1 MSARLIILLLVA
13 AVAAGGAGLAA
24 NSWLATQRAALANQQ
39 RTAPVIETNEVRV
52 LVAKQPLPAGTLI
65 NKKQLR
71 WQAWPSSGLS
81 DTYIKESDFTPKELE
96 KFLEDLEGTVVRV
109 GIAVGEPVS
118 ETRVVRPGESGFLA
132 AVLRPGFRAMSVPV
146 NATTGISGFVFPGDR
161 VDLLLTHKLTPL
173 EKEIDGVKQRDMR
186 VSETVLTDIR
196 VLAIDQ
202 STNDQVDEPDPSK
215 TVTIEITPK
224 QVEIVS
230 LIMDLGRLSLSL
242 RSLQADEGRIAADSE
257 PTGEENLNPVLARLI
272 GEEKPERGRGLTF
285 DSEVSTLLGSPKSKR
300 NIRKVQVVRGGESAV
315 LEFQR

>member
-1 MSARLIILLLVA
+1 MSARLIVLLLVA

-24 NSWLATQRAALANQQ
+24 NSWLATQRAALASQQ
-39 RTAPVIETNEVRV
+39 RTTPVIESNEVRV

-65 NKKQLR
+65 KENQLR
-71 WQAWPSSGLS
+71 WQAWPNSGLS
-81 DTYIKESDFTPKELE
+81 DTYLKEGDFTA
-96 KFLEDLEGTVVRV
+96 EDLVGTVVRV

-146 NATTGISGFVFPGDR
+146 NATTGIAGFVFPGDR
-161 VDLLLTHKLTPL
+161 VDLLLTHKLEPL
-173 EKEIDGVKQRDMR
+173 QKEINGVKQRDLH

-202 STNDQVDEPDPSK
+202 STNDQAEEPDPSK

-230 LIMDLGRLSLSL
+230 LMTNLGRLSLSL
-242 RSLQADEGRIAADSE
+242 RSLQADEGRIAADDD
-257 PTGEENLNPVLARLI
+257 PTTEENINPVLARLI
-272 GEEKPERGRGLTF
+272 GDEKPERGRGLTI
-285 DSEVSTLLGSPKSKR
+285 DSEVSTLLDSPKSNR
-300 NIRKVQVVRGGESAV
+300 NVRKVQVVRGGESAV

>member
-39 RTAPVIETNEVRV
+39 RTAPVVESNEVRV

-65 NKKQLR
+65 QENQLR

-81 DTYIKESDFTPKELE
+81 DAYMTDSDFTP
-96 KFLEDLEGTVVRV
+96 EDLVGTVVRV
-109 GIAVGEPVS
+109 GIAVGEPLS

-146 NATTGISGFVFPGDR
+146 NATTGIAGFVFPGDR
-161 VDLLLTHKLTPL
+161 VDLLLTHKLEPL
-173 EKEIDGVKQRDMR
+173 EKEKDGVKQRDIR

-202 STNDQVDEPDPSK
+202 STNDQVEEPNPVK

-230 LIMDLGRLSLSL
+230 LITDLGRLSLSL
-242 RSLQADEGRIAADSE
+242 RSLQPDEGRIAADDD
-257 PTGEENLNPVLARLI
+257 PTAEENINPVLARLI
-272 GEEKPERGRGLTF
+272 GDEEPERGRGLTF
-285 DSEVSTLLGSPKSKR
+285 DSEVSTLLQAPKSKR
-300 NIRKVQVVRGGESAV
+300 NVRKVQVVRGGESAV

>member
-39 RTAPVIETNEVRV
+39 RTAPVIESNEVRV

-65 NKKQLR
+65 QENQLR

-81 DTYIKESDFTPKELE
+81 DTYMTDSDFTP
-96 KFLEDLEGTVVRV
+96 EDLVGTVVRV
-109 GIAVGEPVS
+109 GIAVGEPLS

-132 AVLRPGFRAMSVPV
+132 AVLRPGFRAMTVPV
-146 NATTGISGFVFPGDR
+146 NATTGLAGFVFPGDR
-161 VDLLLTHKLTPL
+161 VDIILSHKLEQKGP
-173 EKEIDGVKQRDMR
+173 DGRNLR
-186 VSETVLTDIR
+186 TSETVLTDIR

-202 STNDQVDEPDPSK
+202 STNDQAEEANPAK
-215 TVTIEITPK
+215 TVTIEVMPK

-230 LIMDLGRLSLSL
+230 LITDLGRLSLSL
-242 RSLQADEGRIAADSE
+242 RSLQVDEGQIAGDGGSDAD
-257 PTGEENLNPVLARLI
+257 GDAINPVLARLI
-272 GEEKPERGRGLTF
+272 DGEKPTTERAKGHTM
-285 DSEVSTLLGSPKSKR
+285 DSEVSRVLVSPKSNR

>member
-13 AVAAGGAGLAA
+13 AIAAGGAGLAA
-24 NSWLATQRAALANQQ
+24 NSWLATQRAALASQQ
-39 RTAPVIETNEVRV
+39 RTAPVIESNEVRV
-52 LVAKQPLPAGTLI
+52 LVAKQALPSGTLI
-65 NKKQLR
+65 KENQLR

-81 DTYIKESDFTPKELE
+81 DTYMKEGDVTP
-96 KFLEDLEGTVVRV
+96 EDLAGTVVRV

-146 NATTGISGFVFPGDR
+146 NATTGIAGFVFPGDR
-161 VDLLLTHKLTPL
+161 VDLLLTHKLVPL
-173 EKEIDGVKQRDMR
+173 EKEVNGVKQRDIR

-202 STNDQVDEPDPSK
+202 STNDQAEEPDPSK

-242 RSLQADEGRIAADSE
+242 RSLQADEGMIVADGD
-257 PTGEENLNPVLARLI
+257 PTAEENINPVLARLI
-272 GEEKPERGRGLTF
+272 GDEKPERGEGLTL
-285 DSEVSTLLGSPKSKR
+285 DSEVSTLLESPTSKR
-300 NIRKVQVVRGGESAV
+300 NVRKVQVVRGGESAV

>member
-1 MSARLIILLLVA
+1 MNVRLIILLLVA

-24 NSWLATQRAALANQQ
+24 NSWLATQRAALASQQ
-39 RTAPVIETNEVRV
+39 RTAPVVEANEVRV
-52 LVAKQPLPAGTLI
+52 LVAKQALPAGTLI
-65 NKKQLR
+65 NEKQLR

-81 DTYIKESDFTPKELE
+81 DTYMKEGDFKP
-96 KFLEDLEGTVVRV
+96 EDLVGTVVRV

-132 AVLRPGFRAMSVPV
+132 AVLRPGFRAMTVPV
-146 NATTGISGFVFPGDR
+146 NKTTGIAGFVFPGDR
-161 VDLLLTHKLTPL
+161 VDLILSHKL
-173 EKEIDGVKQRDMR
+173 EKKGEDGRALR

-202 STNDQVDEPDPSK
+202 STNDQAEEPNPAK
-215 TVTIEITPK
+215 NVTIEVTPK

-230 LIMDLGRLSLSL
+230 LITDLGRLSLSL
-242 RSLQADEGRIAADSE
+242 RSLQSDEGQI
-257 PTGEENLNPVLARLI
+257 GEAGDTANGDEINPVLARLI
-272 GEEKPERGRGLTF
+272 SGEKPERGKGHTL
-285 DSEVSTLLGSPKSKR
+285 DSEVSRLLVSPKSKR